1 MRAGLS
7 ENGRSGWN
15 GRQRDGKGKHA
26 VYWLSGPSG
35 CVGYVLPARG
45 GGGRV
50 FGEGSRAEAQATGVR
65 AVWWGRCG
73 SGLWDDLGIRS
84 GLLYLSRFGM
94 IGRVE

>member
-1 MRAGLS
+1 MAGRGTAQG
-7 ENGRSGWN
+7 EHTV
-15 GRQRDGKGKHA
+15 Q
-26 VYWLSGPSG
+26 WLSGSASFLG
-35 CVGYVLPARG
+35 NVLPARG
-45 GGGRV
+45 GGGV
-50 FGEGSRAEAQATGVR
+50 CFGEGSRAEAQATGVR